1 MTKEEL
7 TEDLY
12 CIGCGAKIQTDDPT
26 ERGYTPAAALQK
38 GLDSGQV
45 YCQRCFR
52 LRHYNQM
59 EKF

>member
-1 MTKEEL
+1 MIKEEL
-7 TEDLY
+7 TEELY

-45 YCQRCFR
+45 
-52 LRHYNQM
+52 H
-59 EKF
+59 